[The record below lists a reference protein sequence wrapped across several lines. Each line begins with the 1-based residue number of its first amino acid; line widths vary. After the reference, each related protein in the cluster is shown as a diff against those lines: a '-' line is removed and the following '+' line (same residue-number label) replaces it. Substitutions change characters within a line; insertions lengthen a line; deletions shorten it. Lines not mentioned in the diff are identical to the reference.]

1 MRIKDY
7 YKEKQYI
14 HYSNCHED
22 SAFVLE
28 QIKNQPKRILSI
40 ASALDNCLAMLL
52 LEPDEIVA
60 IDSND
65 TQIYLSVL
73 PRATAKAVMKRFG
86 NILMRKHAITSTVI
100 FTLFPM

>member
-1 MRIKDY
+1 MRIKEY

-65 TQIYLSVL
+65 TQIYLCRL
-73 PRATAKAVMKRFG
+73 K
-86 NILMRKHAITSTVI
+86 
-100 FTLFPM
+100 